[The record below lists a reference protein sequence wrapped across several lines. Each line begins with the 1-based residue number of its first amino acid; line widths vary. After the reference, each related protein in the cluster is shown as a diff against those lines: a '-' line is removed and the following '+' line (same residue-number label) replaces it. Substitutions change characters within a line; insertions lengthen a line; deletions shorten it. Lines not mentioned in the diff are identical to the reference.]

1 MKILYIYRSNMSGYS
16 IGKVFRSI
24 ENEMRKYADVDSFYL
39 PIASASPLA
48 LLKNIK
54 AAYHAANAKHYDII
68 HITGSEHYLIP
79 FLKIRHNVVVTVHD
93 LYFFS
98 NNPNPIKSF
107 FLYVLWIKSLEL
119 ASRITCISD
128 TTKKEVLKL
137 IKYPIRNI
145 LTIHNPI
152 GNDFVFKRKVLNKDC
167 PIILHIGTKKNKN
180 LLNTII
186 ALRNLKHHLR
196 IIGKL
201 DKEDLKL
208 LNQYNINYS
217 NSYNLSDSEIV
228 YEYEQCDF
236 VNFPSLYE
244 GFGMPILE
252 GQAVGRVV
260 ITSNISPMKDIAG
273 NGAILVEPNNP
284 NSILDGYKKGI
295 AHYNKYVLIGLN
307 NVQKYKIANVS
318 KEYLKVYQELLIK

>member
-1 MKILYIYRSNMSGYS
+1 MKILYIYRSNLSGYS

-39 PIASASPLA
+39 PIASAQPLA
-48 LLKNIK
+48 LWKNIK
-54 AAYHAANAKHYDII
+54 AACHAANAKHYDII

-79 FLKIRHNVVVTVHD
+79 FLKKKHNVVVTVHD
-93 LYFFS
+93 LYFYS
-98 NNPNPIKSF
+98 NNKNTIKSF
-107 FLYVLWIKSLEL
+107 FLYYFWIKSLKI

-137 IKYPIRNI
+137 IKYPIGNI
-145 LTIHNPI
+145 HTIHNPI
-152 GNDFVFKRKVLNKDC
+152 GTDFVFKQKVLNKNC
-167 PIILHIGTKKNKN
+167 PTILHIGTKKNKN
-180 LLNTII
+180 LKNTII
-186 ALRNLKHHLR
+186 ALRTLKHHLR

-201 DKEDLKL
+201 DKEDLEL

-217 NSYNLSDSEIV
+217 NTYNLSDSKIV

-273 NGAILVEPNNP
+273 KGAILVEPNNP
-284 NSILDGYKKGI
+284 NSILDGYKTGI
-295 AHYNKYVLIGLN
+295 AHYNEYVLMGLN
-307 NVQKYKIANVS
+307 NVQKYKIENIS